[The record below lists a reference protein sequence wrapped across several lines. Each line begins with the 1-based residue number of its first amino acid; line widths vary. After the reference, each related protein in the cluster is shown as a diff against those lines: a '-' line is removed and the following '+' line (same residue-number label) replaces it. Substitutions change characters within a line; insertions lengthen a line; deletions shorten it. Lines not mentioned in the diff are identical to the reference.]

1 MKLGSWGNNYLPDPI
16 VFFFA
21 LRRGSR
27 QAFESIFKREGAPP
41 PGLPKAFDYYTDF

>member
-1 MKLGSWGNNYLPDPI
+1 MPSATRNLDLAVGSLL
-16 VFFFA
+16 FA